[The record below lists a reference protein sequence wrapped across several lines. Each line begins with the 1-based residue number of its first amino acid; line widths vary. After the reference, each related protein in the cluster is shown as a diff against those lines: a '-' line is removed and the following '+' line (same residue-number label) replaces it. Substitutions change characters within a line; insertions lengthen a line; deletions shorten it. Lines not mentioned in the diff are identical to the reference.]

1 MIPRRVVV
9 ICSCS
14 IVGSLGV
21 YLHFLDRSWIV
32 STTIEVCDRRRNVS
46 VYICLHSSG
55 KIEVLG
61 DVYFAAGR
69 VGGRALNVASH
80 NLPFDAE
87 SKIDARMSISGGYRS
102 KKEYGSNERL
112 GEHLVKTIGNGMRT
126 CRANQV
132 SRKRS
137 RRER

>member
-21 YLHFLDRSWIV
+21 YLHFLDRSWAV
-32 STTIEVCDRRRNVS
+32 STTIEACDRRRNIS
-46 VYICLHSSG
+46 VLPAQRW

-61 DVYFAAGR
+61 NVYFAAGT
-69 VGGRALNVASH
+69 VGGRTLNVASYH
-80 NLPFDAE
+80 LPFHAE
-87 SKIDARMSISGGYRS
+87 VRIDASMSISGGYRS
-102 KKEYGSNERL
+102 KEEYGSNKRL
-112 GEHLVKTIGNGMRT
+112 GEYLVKTIGNGMRT
-126 CRANQV
+126 CRASQV
-132 SRKRS
+132 SRERS

>member
-21 YLHFLDRSWIV
+21 YLQFLDRSWTV

-46 VYICLHSSG
+46 VCICLHSGG

-69 VGGRALNVASH
+69 VGGRTLNVASYH
-80 NLPFDAE
+80 LPFDAE
-87 SKIDARMSISGGYRS
+87 VRIDASMSISGGY
-102 KKEYGSNERL
+102 GSNKRL
-112 GEHLVKTIGNGMRT
+112 GEYLVKTIGNGMRT
-126 CRANQV
+126 CRASQV
-132 SRKRS
+132 SR
-137 RRER
+137 